1 MKIRNPSLGLLLGL
15 GALLLSYPFV
25 EQNANGRTVVNVLG
39 IVVILL
45 ATRMISHTRADNRLA
60 WFLAALPIGAQLWFA
75 VYHDAWV
82 GAWVAAMQAL
92 FYGYVAWS
100 YVSYMRRDD
109 VATLDEIFA
118 AAATFIVLALF
129 FACLFWLLD
138 FVSPGSFVSSYA
150 VRESGALTWYEFVY
164 LSFTTLSTTGF
175 GDTAPVTSFARALV
189 MAEQFVGVMYVAL
202 VIAMLTAATR
212 KP

>member
-15 GALLLSYPFV
+15 GALLLGYPFV
-25 EQNANGRTVVNVLG
+25 EQSANARTIVNVLG
-39 IVVILL
+39 IVVIVL

-60 WFLAALPIGAQLWFA
+60 WFLAALPITAQLWYA
-75 VYHDAWV
+75 VQQDARI
-82 GAWVAAMQAL
+82 GALVAGLQAL

-100 YVSYMRRDD
+100 YVAYMRRDD
-109 VATLDEIFA
+109 VATIDEIYA
-118 AAATFIVLALF
+118 AAATFIVFALF

-138 FVSPGSFVSSYA
+138 FAAPGSFVSSYA

-202 VIAMLTAATR
+202 VIAHLTSGAR
-212 KP
+212 RR